1 MKITVLSGSPKGD
14 DSVTLQYV
22 RYMEKTFS
30 AHDYQVFHVLPI
42 LPAS

>member
-22 RYMEKTFS
+22 RYMEKTFP
-30 AHDYQVFHVLPI
+30 AHDSCRHRDR
-42 LPAS
+42 